1 MADCKFFFLNKN
13 RLSYRLRQRQW
24 IWRNWMMIV
33 ELLIG
38 IYFRAGFKYEEIIEL
53 LKRCHK
59 AEFVLFFWMP
69 CNALKMYSKWNECFK
84 ASCLT
89 KILILFVLMPGG
101 KGHWD
106 VVCAMIKVPTRYDML
121 MVMISLSSLGLRS
134 TDALMDTVDA
144 YFGWTF

>member
-1 MADCKFFFLNKN
+1 M
-13 RLSYRLRQRQW
+13 RQRQW
-24 IWRNWMMIV
+24 IWRNWMIIV
-33 ELLIG
+33 ELMIG

-59 AEFVLFFWMP
+59 VEFVLFYWMP
-69 CNALKMYSKWNECFK
+69 CNAAKMYSKSNECFK

-89 KILILFVLMPGG
+89 KILILFVLMQGG

-106 VVCAMIKVPTRYDML
+106 VACTMIKVSTGYEML

-134 TDALMDTVDA
+134 TDVLMDAVDA
-144 YFGWTF
+144 YFSWTF